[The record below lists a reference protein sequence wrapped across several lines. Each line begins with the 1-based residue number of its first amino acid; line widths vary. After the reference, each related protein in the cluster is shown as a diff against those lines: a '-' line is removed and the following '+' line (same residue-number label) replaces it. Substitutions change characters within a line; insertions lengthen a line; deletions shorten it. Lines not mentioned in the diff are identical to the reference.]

1 MKKWFAAAAAA
12 TVCLGSAWH
21 FLYDWCPHFL
31 VGLFAPVNE
40 SVWEHLKLLFWPVI
54 PAALALGRRWGERRV
69 WSAFLAA
76 LLAMP
81 VALCAVYYLAAAGF
95 GLHGLALDIGLY
107 AGTVC
112 AGFWAAFRWS
122 SARRLERRLGE
133 LLMLAG
139 LYGCALVLFTLEAPP
154 LPIFMPPA

>member
-1 MKKWFAAAAAA
+1 MTQASRAQ
-12 TVCLGSAWH
+12 VDEVM
-21 FLYDWCPHFL
+21 Y
-31 VGLFAPVNE
+31 
-40 SVWEHLKLLFWPVI
+40 I

-81 VALCAVYYLAAAGF
+81 VALCAVYYLVAAGF